1 MKNVLV
7 DSSVWI
13 DYFKGGKNIDVNL
26 FEKLADNNL
35 IVTNQLILAELI
47 PSLTLKN
54 ETEVIDIL
62 KTIDCISLAINWVE
76 IIRFQSINLKNGI
89 NKVGIPDLII
99 IQNVL
104 QNDLTLFSLD
114 KHFYLMEKFHKYKMI

>member
-1 MKNVLV
+1 M
-7 DSSVWI
+7 
-13 DYFKGGKNIDVNL
+13 
-26 FEKLADNNL
+26 ADNNQ

>member
-26 FEKLADNNL
+26 FEKLADNNQ

-114 KHFYLMEKFHKYKMI
+114 KHLYLMEKFHKYKMT

>member
-26 FEKLADNNL
+26 FEKLADNNQ

-76 IIRFQSINLKNGI
+76 IIRFQSINLKNGV